1 MRATIDANVLLRAV
15 TKDPPQ
21 EALLAAELLERAD
34 ILAIPLVSICE
45 MVWVLKRL
53 YKKNRRELGDAV
65 RHLLQIEK
73 TRLDRPAI
81 EAGLAFL
88 EAGGDFSDGVIAFE
102 GRRLEGETFVTFDRK
117 AASVLKAANKPYLLL
132 RVDDRA

>member
-1 MRATIDANVLLRAV
+1 MRATIHANVLLRAV
-15 TKDPPQ
+15 TKDTPQ

-88 EAGGDFSDGVIAFE
+88 EAGGDFSDGIIAFE
-102 GRRLEGETFVTFDRK
+102 GRRLDGETFVTFDRK
-117 AASVLKAANKPYLLL
+117 ATSVLKAANKPYLLL

>member
-21 EALLAAELLERAD
+21 EARLAAELLERAD

-88 EAGGDFSDGVIAFE
+88 EAGGDFSDGIIAFE
-102 GRRLEGETFVTFDRK
+102 GRRLGGETFVTFDRK